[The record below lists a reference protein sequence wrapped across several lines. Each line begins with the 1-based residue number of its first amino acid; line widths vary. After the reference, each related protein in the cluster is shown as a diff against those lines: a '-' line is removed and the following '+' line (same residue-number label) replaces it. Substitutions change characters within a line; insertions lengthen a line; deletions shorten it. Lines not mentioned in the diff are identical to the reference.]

1 MVGCLA
7 TSRGEEQENG
17 EEEEEEEG
25 EEEEGR
31 QLKGEMKEAVVVL
44 KERECSDFIK
54 YPVR

>member
-7 TSRGEEQENG
+7 TSRGVEQENG
-17 EEEEEEEG
+17 EGE

>member
-1 MVGCLA
+1 MEGCLA

-17 EEEEEEEG
+17 EED

-31 QLKGEMKEAVVVL
+31 QLKGKEAVVVL

>member
-17 EEEEEEEG
+17 EEE

>member
-17 EEEEEEEG
+17 EEEEEE

>member
-17 EEEEEEEG
+17 EEEEEEG
-25 EEEEGR
+25 EEGR

>member
-7 TSRGEEQENG
+7 TSRGEEQEDG
-17 EEEEEEEG
+17 EEEEEE

>member
-17 EEEEEEEG
+17 EEEE

>member
-17 EEEEEEEG
+17 EEEEEEE
-25 EEEEGR
+25 EEGGR

>member
-17 EEEEEEEG
+17 DEEE

>member
-7 TSRGEEQENG
+7 PRRGEEQENG
-17 EEEEEEEG
+17 EEEEEEEEG
-25 EEEEGR
+25 EGR

>member
-17 EEEEEEEG
+17 EEEEEEE
-25 EEEEGR
+25 EEEGR
-31 QLKGEMKEAVVVL
+31 QLKGEMEEAVVVL

>member
-17 EEEEEEEG
+17 EED

>member
-25 EEEEGR
+25 GR

>member
-17 EEEEEEEG
+17 EEEED
-25 EEEEGR
+25 EEGR
-31 QLKGEMKEAVVVL
+31 QLKGEMKEMKEAVVVL